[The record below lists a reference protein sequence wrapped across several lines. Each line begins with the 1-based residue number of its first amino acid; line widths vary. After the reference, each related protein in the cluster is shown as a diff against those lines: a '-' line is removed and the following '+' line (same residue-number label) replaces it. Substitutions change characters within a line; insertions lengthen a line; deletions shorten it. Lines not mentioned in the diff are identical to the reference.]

1 MPLLKLLGNRNIE
14 APDPP
19 KDVDVENNE
28 GDHGQDASAEQSSP
42 IDVIPNNGVSSKE
55 KFH

>member
-42 IDVIPNNGVSSKE
+42 IDVIPKGR
-55 KFH
+55 HP